1 MTYEIFAEEICSGVK
16 EALNESYTVQ
26 LVDAMKV
33 NDTRKVQLLIKKTH
47 TEKGVYAEPSMGLE
61 EFYDLYLAGKPLDA
75 CVQEVLQF
83 YQEAEAVA
91 EAESWYKAIH
101 TWEQAKQRVYPILLS
116 QNRNKELL
124 QDLIWHPFLDLAV
137 CYAVVFP
144 TQNGRGTMKIRK
156 SHLSMWKID
165 EEELRRQAEGNNQK
179 QGYSLMSIDTAIR
192 QMLTGKETVCQE
204 NMKDAGMYVLTNEL
218 RDYGAAKLLCSDYLK
233 EISAER
239 SFYIIPSS
247 IHELILLSEMPEQD
261 QGIEELNQMVQEVN
275 QDMVAEEEVLADHV
289 YFYNTKS
296 GKIEI

>member
-16 EALNESYTVQ
+16 EALNETYTVQ
-26 LVDAMKV
+26 LVDTMKV
-33 NDTRKVQLLIKKTH
+33 NDTRKVQLLIEKTH
-47 TEKGVYAEPSMGLE
+47 AEKGIYAEPSMSLE

-83 YQEAEAVA
+83 YQEAEEIAD
-91 EAESWYKAIH
+91 AESWYKAIH

-144 TQNGRGTMKIRK
+144 TKNGRGTMKIRK

-165 EEELRRQAEGNNQK
+165 EEELRRQAEGNNKK

-192 QMLTGKETVCQE
+192 QMLTGKEPVCQGNME
-204 NMKDAGMYVLTNEL
+204 NTGMYVLTNDQRE
-218 RDYGAAKLLCSDYLK
+218 YGASKLLCSDYLK
-233 EISAER
+233 KISAGKD
-239 SFYIIPSS
+239 FYIIPSS
-247 IHELILLSEMPEQD
+247 VHELILLSEMPEQE
-261 QGIEELNQMVQEVN
+261 QSIEELNQMVQEVN
-275 QDMVAEEEVLADHV
+275 RDMVAEEDVLSDHV
-289 YFYNTKS
+289 YFYDAKT
-296 GKIEI
+296 GRIQM